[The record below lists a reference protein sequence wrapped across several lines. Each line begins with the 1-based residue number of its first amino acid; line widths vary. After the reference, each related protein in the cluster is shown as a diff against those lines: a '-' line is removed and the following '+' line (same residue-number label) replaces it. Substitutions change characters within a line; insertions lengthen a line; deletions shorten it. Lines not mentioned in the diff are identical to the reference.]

1 MLETEYYADFIF
13 ETDLQ
18 CRCIIYIVNLKKVN
32 VIKLECVEY
41 DTVNPVILGRS
52 SFRDLF

>member
-32 VIKLECVEY
+32 EIKLECVED
-41 DTVNPVILGRS
+41 DTVNPVI
-52 SFRDLF
+52 FEMI